1 MFTDVEEIEENF
13 WACGRLPKQFSDERL
28 EQDKVYEQQKSD
40 SDANEIEEGY
50 TQWESD
56 SEFHSQHAYV
66 SHSSFYSSLDLEINS
81 FQINHVNDYY
91 GVDFVEENDE
101 FVQRP
106 TTIPKY
112 FVDDIGGRLT
122 CLACD
127 DLEDYMLSISD
138 Q

>member
-1 MFTDVEEIEENF
+1 
-13 WACGRLPKQFSDERL
+13 L
-28 EQDKVYEQQKSD
+28 EQDKVYEQKQLD
-40 SDANEIEEGY
+40 SDADEIEEGY

-66 SHSSFYSSLDLEINS
+66 SHSSFHSSLDLEINM

-91 GVDFVEENDE
+91 GADFVEENDE

-106 TTIPKY
+106 AIVAKY
-112 FVDDIGGRLT
+112 FSDDIGGRLT
-122 CLACD
+122 FLACD
-127 DLEDYMLSISD
+127 DLEDYMLPISY